1 MTTSLKSAPKSAKKK
16 SELWKFLKF
25 NICVVVTSVL
35 DIVSYM
41 FMLYVVFKSQ
51 CNTPLPESALLS
63 LLGIRYK
70 GYLYSYLIS
79 TSIGYIAAYLI
90 NRKVTFKSNI
100 NPLYSSVLY
109 AALAIFNILVSSYL
123 GGVFGTYIASHGIS
137 SPIIEI
143 VSKFVIINIPTIW
156 TYPLERYIIQINK
169 KERQVQKMPMIIAS
183 DLDGTLLKS
192 NTDISEENLRA
203 IERLAQKGAKI
214 ILLTGR
220 TLYEVPKELRTCK
233 GVEYIVFS
241 NGAGIYHREKGIIEY
256 RTISNETAFKIYKVL
271 NEYKTF
277 IELYTNGAPY
287 VETVDFSQESFE
299 YYKIDSQFIPE
310 MYKSRQT
317 CDSIKDLIFDLDF
330 KTEMFDVFFRNQDE
344 RSECYERLK
353 REFDEIEI
361 TTSMTNNLEIML
373 KGINKGSALRELC
386 QIAGFDIKDV
396 TVVGDNKNDLTA
408 FNTEAKKY
416 AVANACEEIK
426 ALADKIICSND
437 ENIMCYI
444 EREAV

>member
-1 MTTSLKSAPKSAKKK
+1 MTTNLKSTPKFAKK

-41 FMLYVVFKSQ
+41 FMLYVVFKGQ
-51 CNTPLPESALLS
+51 CNAPLPESALLS

-123 GGVFGTYIASHGIS
+123 GGVFGTYIASHGMS
-137 SPIIEI
+137 SPIIEM

-192 NTDISEENLRA
+192 NTDISEENLHA

-287 VETVDFSQESFE
+287 VEANDFSQESFE

-310 MYKSRQT
+310 MYKSRRT
-317 CDSIKDLIFDLDF
+317 CDSIKNLIFDLDF

-353 REFDEIEI
+353 KEFDEIEI

-396 TVVGDNKNDLTA
+396 TVVGDSKNDLTA

>member
-1 MTTSLKSAPKSAKKK
+1 MTTSLKSTRKSAKK

-35 DIVSYM
+35 DIISYI
-41 FMLYVVFKSQ
+41 FLLYVVFKGQ
-51 CNTPLPESALLS
+51 CNTPLPESALLT

-123 GGVFGTYIASHGIS
+123 GGVFGTYITLHGMS
-137 SPIIEI
+137 SPIIEM

-169 KERQVQKMPMIIAS
+169 KERQVQKVPMIIAS

-192 NTDISEENLRA
+192 NTDISEENLHA

-220 TLYEVPKELRTCK
+220 TLYEVPKELRLCN

-271 NEYKTF
+271 DEYKTF

-287 VETVDFSQESFE
+287 VETADFSQESFE
-299 YYKIDSQFIPE
+299 YYKIDSEFIPE
-310 MYKSRQT
+310 MYKSRRV
-317 CDSIKDLIFDLDF
+317 CDSIKEMIFDLDF

-353 REFDEIEI
+353 KEFDEIEI

-373 KGINKGSALRELC
+373 KGINKGSALQEVC

-396 TVVGDNKNDLTA
+396 TVVGDSKNDLTA

-416 AVANACEEIK
+416 AVSNACEEIK

>member
-1 MTTSLKSAPKSAKKK
+1 MK

-25 NICVVVTSVL
+25 NICVIVTSAL
-35 DIVSYM
+35 DILSYM
-41 FMLYVVFKSQ
+41 FLLYVVFKNQ
-51 CNTPLPESALLS
+51 NNTPLPDSALLS
-63 LLGIRYK
+63 LLGIKYK

-90 NRKVTFKSNI
+90 NRKITFKSNI

-123 GGVFGTYIASHGIS
+123 GGIFGTFITAHNMS
-137 SPIIEI
+137 SPIVEI
-143 VSKFVIINIPTIW
+143 ISKFIIINIPTIW

-169 KERQVQKMPMIIAS
+169 KERQVQKVPMIIAS

-192 NTDISEENLRA
+192 NTDISEENLRS

-214 ILLTGR
+214 VLLTGR
-220 TLYEVPKELRTCK
+220 TLYEVPKELRLCK

-241 NGAGIYHREKGIIEY
+241 NGAGIYHTQKGIIKY
-256 RTISNETAFKIYKVL
+256 HTISNEKAYKIYKIL
-271 NEYKTF
+271 SEYETF
-277 IELYTNGAPY
+277 IEVYTGGAPY
-287 VETVDFSQESFE
+287 VDKAKFSDESFE
-299 YYKIDSQFIPE
+299 YYKIDKGFIPE
-310 MYKSRQT
+310 MYKSRRI
-317 CDSIKDLIFDLDF
+317 CNSLDNLIFDP
-330 KTEMFDVFFRNQDE
+330 DVFFKNQDE
-344 RSECYERLK
+344 RKACRERLQK
-353 REFDEIEI
+353 EFDSVEI

-386 QIAGFDIKDV
+386 KIAGYNIKDV
-396 TVVGDNKNDLTA
+396 TVVGDSKNDLTA
-408 FNTEAKKY
+408 FNTEARKY
-416 AVANACEEIK
+416 AVSNACNEIK

-444 EREAV
+444 ERETI

>member
-1 MTTSLKSAPKSAKKK
+1 MK

-25 NICVVVTSVL
+25 NICVIVTSAL
-35 DIVSYM
+35 DILSYM
-41 FMLYVVFKSQ
+41 FLLYVVFKNQ
-51 CNTPLPESALLS
+51 NNTPLPDSALLS
-63 LLGIRYK
+63 LLGIKYK

-90 NRKVTFKSNI
+90 NRKITFKSNI

-123 GGVFGTYIASHGIS
+123 GGIFGTFITAHNMS
-137 SPIIEI
+137 SPIVEI
-143 VSKFVIINIPTIW
+143 ISKFIIINIPTIW

-169 KERQVQKMPMIIAS
+169 KERQVQKVPMIIAS

-192 NTDISEENLRA
+192 NTDISEENLRS

-214 ILLTGR
+214 VLLTGR
-220 TLYEVPKELRTCK
+220 TLYEVPKELRLCK

-241 NGAGIYHREKGIIEY
+241 NGAGIYHTQKGIIKY
-256 RTISNETAFKIYKVL
+256 HTISNEKAYKIYRIL
-271 NEYKTF
+271 SEYETF
-277 IELYTNGAPY
+277 IEVYTGGAPY
-287 VETVDFSQESFE
+287 VDKAKFSDESFE
-299 YYKIDSQFIPE
+299 YYKIDKDFIPE
-310 MYKSRQT
+310 MYKSRRI
-317 CDSIKDLIFDLDF
+317 CNSLDNLIFDPDY
-330 KTEMFDVFFRNQDE
+330 KTEMFDVFFKNQDE
-344 RSECYERLK
+344 RKACRERLQK
-353 REFDEIEI
+353 EFDSVEI

-386 QIAGFDIKDV
+386 KIAGYNIKDV
-396 TVVGDNKNDLTA
+396 TVVGDSKNDLTA

-416 AVANACEEIK
+416 AVSNACNEIK

-444 EREAV
+444 ERETI

>member
-1 MTTSLKSAPKSAKKK
+1 MITSLKSTPKFAKK

-25 NICVVVTSVL
+25 NICVIVTSVL

-41 FMLYVVFKSQ
+41 FMLYVVFKGQ

-137 SPIIEI
+137 SPIIEM

-192 NTDISEENLRA
+192 DTDISEENLHA

-256 RTISNETAFKIYKVL
+256 HTISNETSFKIYKVL

-287 VETVDFSQESFE
+287 VDKSKFSDESFE
-299 YYKIDSQFIPE
+299 YYKIYSQFIPE
-310 MYKSRQT
+310 MYKSRRT
-317 CDSIKDLIFDLDF
+317 CDSIKNLIFDLDF

-373 KGINKGSALRELC
+373 KGINKGSALCDLC

-396 TVVGDNKNDLTA
+396 TVVGDSKNDLTA

-444 EREAV
+444 EREAI

>member
-1 MTTSLKSAPKSAKKK
+1 M
-16 SELWKFLKF
+16 WKFLKF

-35 DIVSYM
+35 VIISYM
-41 FMLYVVFKSQ
+41 FLLYVVFKGQ

-123 GGVFGTYIASHGIS
+123 GGVFGTYIASHGMS
-137 SPIIEI
+137 SPTIEM
-143 VSKFVIINIPTIW
+143 VSKFLIINIPTIW

-169 KERQVQKMPMIIAS
+169 KERQVQKVPMIIAS

-220 TLYEVPKELRTCK
+220 TLYEVPKELRDCK

-271 NEYKTF
+271 DEYKNF
-277 IELYTNGAPY
+277 VELYTNGAPY
-287 VETVDFSQESFE
+287 VETADFSQKSFE
-299 YYKIDSQFIPE
+299 YYKIDSEFIPE
-310 MYKSRQT
+310 MYKSRRV
-317 CDSIKDLIFDLDF
+317 CDSIKEMIFDLDF

-353 REFDEIEI
+353 KEFDEIEI

-373 KGINKGSALRELC
+373 KGINKGSALQELC

-396 TVVGDNKNDLTA
+396 TVVGDSKNDLTA

-416 AVANACEEIK
+416 AVSNACEEIK

-444 EREAV
+444 ERETV

>member
-1 MTTSLKSAPKSAKKK
+1 M
-16 SELWKFLKF
+16 WKFLKF

-35 DIVSYM
+35 DIISYM
-41 FMLYVVFKSQ
+41 FLLYVVFKGQ

-79 TSIGYIAAYLI
+79 TTIGYIAAYLI

-123 GGVFGTYIASHGIS
+123 GGVFGTYITSHGIS
-137 SPIIEI
+137 SPTIEM

-169 KERQVQKMPMIIAS
+169 KERQVKKVPMIIAS

-192 NTDISEENLRA
+192 NTDISEENLHA

-220 TLYEVPKELRTCK
+220 TLYEVPKELRDCK

-271 NEYKTF
+271 NDYKTF

-287 VETVDFSQESFE
+287 VETADFSQESFE
-299 YYKIDSQFIPE
+299 YYKIDSEFIPE
-310 MYKSRQT
+310 MYKSRRV
-317 CDSIKDLIFDLDF
+317 CDSIKEMIFDLDF

-353 REFDEIEI
+353 KEFDEIEI

-373 KGINKGSALRELC
+373 KGINKGSALRKLC

-396 TVVGDNKNDLTA
+396 TVVGDSKNDLTA

-416 AVANACEEIK
+416 AVSNACEEIK

>member
-1 MTTSLKSAPKSAKKK
+1 M
-16 SELWKFLKF
+16 WKFLKF

-35 DIVSYM
+35 DIISYM
-41 FMLYVVFKSQ
+41 FLLYVVFKGQ

-79 TSIGYIAAYLI
+79 TLIGYIAAYLI

-123 GGVFGTYIASHGIS
+123 GGMFGTYITSHGMS
-137 SPIIEI
+137 SPTIEM

-169 KERQVQKMPMIIAS
+169 KERQVQKVPMIIAS

-192 NTDISEENLRA
+192 NTDISEENLHA

-220 TLYEVPKELRTCK
+220 TLYEVPKELRDCK

-241 NGAGIYHREKGIIEY
+241 NGAGIYCREKGIIEY

-271 NEYKTF
+271 NDYKTF

-287 VETVDFSQESFE
+287 VENADFSQESFE
-299 YYKIDSQFIPE
+299 YYKIDSEFIPE
-310 MYKSRQT
+310 MYKSRRV
-317 CDSIKDLIFDLDF
+317 CDSIKEMIFDLDF

-353 REFDEIEI
+353 KEFDEIEI

-373 KGINKGSALRELC
+373 KGINKGSALQELC

-396 TVVGDNKNDLTA
+396 TVVGDSKNDLTA

-416 AVANACEEIK
+416 AVSNACEEIK

-444 EREAV
+444 ERGAV

>member
-1 MTTSLKSAPKSAKKK
+1 
-16 SELWKFLKF
+16 
-25 NICVVVTSVL
+25 
-35 DIVSYM
+35 
-41 FMLYVVFKSQ
+41 
-51 CNTPLPESALLS
+51 
-63 LLGIRYK
+63 
-70 GYLYSYLIS
+70 
-79 TSIGYIAAYLI
+79 
-90 NRKVTFKSNI
+90 
-100 NPLYSSVLY
+100 
-109 AALAIFNILVSSYL
+109 
-123 GGVFGTYIASHGIS
+123 
-137 SPIIEI
+137 
-143 VSKFVIINIPTIW
+143 
-156 TYPLERYIIQINK
+156 
-169 KERQVQKMPMIIAS
+169 MPMIIAS

-256 RTISNETAFKIYKVL
+256 CTISNETAFKIYNVL

-287 VETVDFSQESFE
+287 VDTADFSQESFE

-310 MYKSRQT
+310 MYKSRRT
-317 CDSIKDLIFDLDF
+317 CDSIKGLIFDLDF

-344 RSECYERLK
+344 RSECCERLK

-396 TVVGDNKNDLTA
+396 TVVGDSKNDLTA

>member
-1 MTTSLKSAPKSAKKK
+1 M
-16 SELWKFLKF
+16 
-25 NICVVVTSVL
+25 
-35 DIVSYM
+35 
-41 FMLYVVFKSQ
+41 
-51 CNTPLPESALLS
+51 PESALLS

-90 NRKVTFKSNI
+90 NRKVIFKSNI

-123 GGVFGTYIASHGIS
+123 GGMFGTYITSHGMS
-137 SPIIEI
+137 SPTIEM

-156 TYPLERYIIQINK
+156 TYPMERYIIQINK
-169 KERQVQKMPMIIAS
+169 KERQVQKVSMIIAS

-192 NTDISEENLRA
+192 NTDISEENLHA
-203 IERLAQKGAKI
+203 IERLAQKGTKI

-220 TLYEVPKELRTCK
+220 TLYEVPKELRDCK
-233 GVEYIVFS
+233 DVEYIVFS

-271 NEYKTF
+271 NDYKTF

-287 VETVDFSQESFE
+287 VETADFSQKSFE
-299 YYKIDSQFIPE
+299 YYKIDSEFIPE
-310 MYKSRQT
+310 MYKSRRV
-317 CDSIKDLIFDLDF
+317 CDSIKEMIFNLDF

-353 REFDEIEI
+353 KEFDEIEI

-386 QIAGFDIKDV
+386 RIAGFDIKNV
-396 TVVGDNKNDLTA
+396 TVVGDSKNDLTA

>member
-1 MTTSLKSAPKSAKKK
+1 M
-16 SELWKFLKF
+16 
-25 NICVVVTSVL
+25 L

-41 FMLYVVFKSQ
+41 FLLYVVFKGQ

-79 TSIGYIAAYLI
+79 TTIGYIAAYLI

-137 SPIIEI
+137 SPIIEM
-143 VSKFVIINIPTIW
+143 VSKFIIINIPTIW

-169 KERQVQKMPMIIAS
+169 KERQVQKVPMIIAS

-192 NTDISEENLRA
+192 NTDISEENLHA
-203 IERLAQKGAKI
+203 IERLAQKEAKI

-220 TLYEVPKELRTCK
+220 TLYEVPKELRLCK

-271 NEYKTF
+271 DEYKTF

-287 VETVDFSQESFE
+287 VETADFSQESFE
-299 YYKIDSQFIPE
+299 YYKIDSEFIPE
-310 MYKSRQT
+310 MYKSRRV
-317 CDSIKDLIFDLDF
+317 CDSIKEMIFDLDF
-330 KTEMFDVFFRNQDE
+330 KTEMFDVFFRKQDE

-353 REFDEIEI
+353 KEFDEIEI

-373 KGINKGSALRELC
+373 KGINKGSALQELC

-396 TVVGDNKNDLTA
+396 TVVGDSKNDLTA

>member
-1 MTTSLKSAPKSAKKK
+1 M
-16 SELWKFLKF
+16 FL
-25 NICVVVTSVL
+25 
-35 DIVSYM
+35 
-41 FMLYVVFKSQ
+41 LYVVFKGQ

-123 GGVFGTYIASHGIS
+123 GGVFGTYITSHGMS
-137 SPIIEI
+137 SPTIEM

-169 KERQVQKMPMIIAS
+169 KERQVQKVPMIIAS

-192 NTDISEENLRA
+192 NTDISEENLHA

-214 ILLTGR
+214 VLLTGR
-220 TLYEVPKELRTCK
+220 TLYEVPKELRLCN

-271 NEYKTF
+271 DEYNTF

-287 VETVDFSQESFE
+287 VETADFSQESFE
-299 YYKIDSQFIPE
+299 YYKIDSEFIPE
-310 MYKSRQT
+310 MYKSRRV
-317 CDSIKDLIFDLDF
+317 CDSIKEMIFDLDF

-353 REFDEIEI
+353 KEFDEIEI

-373 KGINKGSALRELC
+373 KGINKGSALQELC

-396 TVVGDNKNDLTA
+396 TVVGDSKNDLTA

-416 AVANACEEIK
+416 AVSNACEEIK

>member
-1 MTTSLKSAPKSAKKK
+1 M
-16 SELWKFLKF
+16 WKFLKF

-41 FMLYVVFKSQ
+41 FLLYVVFKGQ

-79 TSIGYIAAYLI
+79 TTIGYIAAYLI

-123 GGVFGTYIASHGIS
+123 GGVFGTYITSHGMS
-137 SPIIEI
+137 SPTIEM

-169 KERQVQKMPMIIAS
+169 KERQVQKVPMIIAS

-192 NTDISEENLRA
+192 NTDISEENLHA
-203 IERLAQKGAKI
+203 IERLAQKGATI

-220 TLYEVPKELRTCK
+220 TLYEVPKELRDCK

-271 NEYKTF
+271 DEYKTF

-287 VETVDFSQESFE
+287 VETADFSQESFE
-299 YYKIDSQFIPE
+299 YYKIDSEFIPE
-310 MYKSRQT
+310 MYKSRRV
-317 CDSIKDLIFDLDF
+317 CDSIKEMIFDLDF

-353 REFDEIEI
+353 KEFDEIEI

-373 KGINKGSALRELC
+373 NGINKGSALQELC

-396 TVVGDNKNDLTA
+396 TVVGDSKNDLTA

-416 AVANACEEIK
+416 AVSNACEEIK